1 MANEFNIKNGFISKG
16 NSSVEGSLSANTIFI
31 QSITSGTSV
40 GSLSI
45 DSTGKIISGSTGTN
59 GTSGSSGTSGI
70 NGSSGTSGINGSSG
84 TSGIDGSSGT
94 SGINGSSGTSGV
106 SGTSGIDG
114 TSGTSGVNGLTGT
127 SGIDGT
133 SGSSGTSGFGTS
145 GTSGINGSSGT
156 SGVSGS
162 TGRFGISDSGGT
174 YTYYS
179 ALTEAM
185 SAATSGQ
192 TIEMFTDYTET
203 GSVTITLKNGVNING
218 NGHTYNYTNAT
229 GNCFIDNGVAVV
241 CSILNLVVNRTS
253 HSSGNVW
260 TITSA
265 SSNIDFLGSKTY
277 LTSSTTGYA
286 ASLNGTIINL
296 WIKSTGASIS
306 GTFGGILQNCYVE
319 TTGSGYGI
327 TQLFPNA
334 IDCIGISASGRGFYI
349 YEDGTLIRCYGKSTS
364 GYGIFAETSGTNIL
378 LYNCLSLSSS
388 GVALYLRGC
397 KVYNNIA
404 VSSSN
409 VAINCA
415 FGNNQIFNT
424 TARSSSS
431 YAINGVAGDVI
442 NNSSAI
448 SDGSQSV
455 LGISVRGSSI
465 INNWDNASGHSYLT
479 PSASSEIANN
489 FMIVTNA
496 SANCIYNSL
505 AVSVKYANNSFKGA
519 TTPVN
524 ANITQAILNTQDNQ
538 GNILL

>member
-1 MANEFNIKNGFISKG
+1 MSTEININKNIY
-16 NSSVEGSLSANTIFI
+16 NSDGTVNNNRTVDLDGNTINFDDGNVGI
-31 QSITSGTSV
+31 GTTTPTEKLEVSGKTKTTTFQMTTTPTAGYVLTS
-40 GSLSI
+40 
-45 DSTGKIISGSTGTN
+45 DASG
-59 GTSGSSGTSGI
+59 
-70 NGSSGTSGINGSSG
+70 NGSWQLGGSASGVFGIAN
-84 TSGIDGSSGT
+84 
-94 SGINGSSGTSGV
+94 TSGV
-106 SGTSGIDG
+106 YTFYA
-114 TSGTSGVNGLTGT
+114 TLT
-127 SGIDGT
+127 
-133 SGSSGTSGFGTS
+133 
-145 GTSGINGSSGT
+145 
-156 SGVSGS
+156 
-162 TGRFGISDSGGT
+162 
-174 YTYYS
+174 
-179 ALTEAM
+179 LAM
-185 SAATSGQ
+185 AAATAGQ
-192 TIEMFTDYTET
+192 TIEMFADVTES
-203 GSVTITLKNGVNING
+203 SVTSITLKNGVNING
-218 NGHTYNYTNAT
+218 NGHTYNYTAAT

-241 CSILNLVVNRTS
+241 CSILNLIVNRTN

-260 TITSA
+260 TITSV
-265 SSNIDFLGSKTY
+265 STNIDFLGSKTY

-286 ASLNGTIINL
+286 ASLSGTIINL

-306 GTFGGILQNCYVE
+306 GTFGGALQDCYVE

-334 IDCIGISASGRGFYI
+334 TDCIGISASGRGFYI

-431 YAINGVAGDVI
+431 YAINGVAGDII

-455 LGISVRGSSI
+455 LSVSMRNSSV
-465 INNWDNASGHSYLT
+465 INNWNNASGHSYST

-489 FMIVTNA
+489 FMSVTNT
-496 SANCIYNSL
+496 SANCIYNASS
-505 AVSVKYANNSFKGA
+505 VSVKYANNSFKGA

-524 ANITQAILNTQDNQ
+524 ANITQAIVNTQDNQ